1 MKELSLIRLR
11 NQKVQLKKKG
21 IPITVYGLE
30 PEEQF
35 YDKGFRK
42 DGMVKELKKHFGT
55 PDTDRLTILLAHNPR
70 YKKEYLSWGASMT
83 FSGHYHGGVM
93 MLGKKR
99 GAIAPDFR
107 IFPGECGGMHQKNGC
122 VVIVSAGLGEHTIP
136 VRIHNPRELTIVRI
150 SALQNEKMP
159 VK

>member
-1 MKELSLIRLR
+1 MLVGGDVIVGKKGCDTSKAVVFLKRLSDNYGIYAVGIMNNVFQNIRRFTGEIGKNYETALKELSLIRLR

-55 PDTDRLTILLAHNPR
+55 PDTDRLDD
-70 YKKEYLSWGASMT
+70 S
-83 FSGHYHGGVM
+83 SG
-93 MLGKKR
+93 
-99 GAIAPDFR
+99 
-107 IFPGECGGMHQKNGC
+107 
-122 VVIVSAGLGEHTIP
+122 T
-136 VRIHNPRELTIVRI
+136 
-150 SALQNEKMP
+150 
-159 VK
+159 

>member
-1 MKELSLIRLR
+1 MR
-11 NQKVQLKKKG
+11 NQKVQLEKKG

-42 DGMVKELKKHFGT
+42 DGMIKELKKHFGT

-99 GAIAPDFR
+99 
-107 IFPGECGGMHQKNGC
+107 
-122 VVIVSAGLGEHTIP
+122 
-136 VRIHNPRELTIVRI
+136 
-150 SALQNEKMP
+150 
-159 VK
+159 